1 MADMR
6 LCLSAIIR
14 KLFILLTTL
23 AFVTWK
29 EDVTVS
35 CVKHGHFFYAA
46 ADKAIVTKLGTN
58 IH

>member
-6 LCLSAIIR
+6 LGLNAIIR
-14 KLFILLTTL
+14 DLFILLTTL
-23 AFVTWK
+23 VFVTWK
-29 EDVTVS
+29 EDVTV
-35 CVKHGHFFYAA
+35 CRVKQGHFFYAA